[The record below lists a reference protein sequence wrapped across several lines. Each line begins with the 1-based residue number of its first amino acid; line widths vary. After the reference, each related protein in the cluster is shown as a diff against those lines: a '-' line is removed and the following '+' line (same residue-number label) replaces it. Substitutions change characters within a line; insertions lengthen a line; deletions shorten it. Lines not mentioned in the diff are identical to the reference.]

1 MEFLT
6 FRMQTFEYKGFDGA
20 GRTCKGLIEALDI
33 KQAREKLAGDG
44 LFTENIVPAGE
55 LKSTRFIFRTT
66 AFSVDERTMF
76 YRELVALLHA
86 GLPLVTA
93 LDVLILSPDMGA
105 TRPILAALRDKIKEG
120 ASLAVALADAS
131 RTVSSYEKAVIAA
144 GERAASLDTVLER
157 LADFLDEQARLRDRF
172 VTALIYP
179 AIIFVVAI
187 AIAIGLLGFGIP
199 RIGNLLTEDS
209 HFTLPLLTRCMIGF
223 GNLFMYA
230 GLPVLALAL
239 AGGVLWWRT
248 LARDPEKAS
257 DFNRR
262 LFGLPLIGPGYAI
275 LVSLR
280 FARTLALLIN
290 GGVSLIDS
298 LPLAGKATGSCWV
311 ADRVAAEADA
321 VRHGRTLADMLR
333 RIPPF
338 GSLPGWVQVGEASGA
353 LTRMLDSAAD
363 RLQQQWDR
371 FLTRKMNM
379 LEPVLILIIGV
390 FVLLVVL
397 AVLLPILTL
406 NQHLK

>member
-1 MEFLT
+1 
-6 FRMQTFEYKGFDGA
+6 MQTFEYRGFDA
-20 GRTCKGLIEALDI
+20 TGRTQKGLIEALDI
-33 KQAREKLAGDG
+33 KHAREKLAGDG
-44 LFTENIVPAGE
+44 LLAENIVPAGE
-55 LKSTRFIFRTT
+55 SKSARFLFRST
-66 AFSVDERTMF
+66 AFAVDERTMF

-86 GLPLVTA
+86 GLPLVAA
-93 LDVLILSPDMGA
+93 LDVLVQSPDMGT

-120 ASLAVALADAS
+120 ASLAIALAHAS
-131 RTVSSYEKAVIAA
+131 RTVSSYEKAVVAA

-157 LADFLDEQARLRDRF
+157 LADFMDEQARLRDRF

-179 AIIFVVAI
+179 AIIFFVAI

-199 RIGNLLTEDS
+199 RIANLLMENS
-209 HFTLPLLTRCMIGF
+209 HFALPLLTRCMIRF
-223 GNLFMYA
+223 GSLFMHV
-230 GLPVLALAL
+230 GLPTLALAL
-239 AGGVLWWRT
+239 VGAVFWWRSM
-248 LARDPEKAS
+248 ARDPEKACN
-257 DFNRR
+257 FNRR
-262 LFGLPLIGPGYAI
+262 LFAVPVIGPGYAI

-298 LPLAGKATGSCWV
+298 LPLAGKATGSRWV
-311 ADRVAAEADA
+311 ATQVAAEADA
-321 VRHGRTLADMLR
+321 VRHGRSLADMLR

-338 GSLPGWVQVGEASGA
+338 GSLFGWVQVGEASGSLA
-353 LTRMLDSAAD
+353 RMLDSAAD

-371 FLTRKMNM
+371 FLTRRMNM

-406 NQHLK
+406 NQYLR

>member
-1 MEFLT
+1 MK
-6 FRMQTFEYKGFDGA
+6 TFEYRGFDGT
-20 GRTCKGLIEALDI
+20 GQTHKGLVEALDI

-44 LFTENIVPAGE
+44 LLAENIVPAGE
-55 LKSTRFIFRTT
+55 SKRARFLFRPS
-66 AFSVDERTMF
+66 AFAVDERTMF
-76 YRELVALLHA
+76 YRELVALLRA
-86 GLPLVTA
+86 GLPLVAA
-93 LDVLILSPDMGA
+93 LDVLVQSPDMGT
-105 TRPILAALRDKIKEG
+105 TRPIMAALRDKIKEG
-120 ASLAVALADAS
+120 ASLAAALSRAS

-157 LADFLDEQARLRDRF
+157 LADFMDEQARLRDRF

-179 AIIFVVAI
+179 AIIFFVAI

-199 RIGNLLTEDS
+199 RIGNLLMEDS
-209 HFTLPLLTRCMIGF
+209 HVALPLLTRCMIRF
-223 GNLFMYA
+223 GSLFMHA
-230 GLPVLALAL
+230 GLPAVALAL
-239 AGGVLWWRT
+239 VGAVFWWRSMA
-248 LARDPEKAS
+248 LDPEKAR

-262 LFGLPLIGPGYAI
+262 LFGIPVIGPGYTI

-298 LPLAGKATGSCWV
+298 LPLAGEATGSRWV
-311 ADRVAAEADA
+311 AERVAAEADA
-321 VRHGRTLADMLR
+321 VRHGRSLADMLR

-338 GSLPGWVQVGEASGA
+338 GSLFGWVQVGEASGA
-353 LTRMLDSAAD
+353 LARMLDSAAD

-371 FLTRKMNM
+371 FLTRRMNM

-406 NQHLK
+406 NQHLR

>member
-1 MEFLT
+1 MK
-6 FRMQTFEYKGFDGA
+6 TFEYRGYDGA
-20 GRTCKGLIEALDI
+20 GRTRKGLIEALDI

-44 LFTENIVPAGE
+44 LLAEKIAPAGE
-55 LKSTRFIFRTT
+55 AQSTRFFFRPP
-66 AFSVDERTMF
+66 AFAVDERTMF

-86 GLPLVTA
+86 GLPLVAA
-93 LDVLILSPDMGA
+93 LDVLIQSPDMGT

-120 ASLAVALADAS
+120 ASLATALAEAS
-131 RTVSSYEKAVIAA
+131 RKVSVYEKAVIAA

-157 LADFLDEQARLRDRF
+157 LADFLDEQARMRDRF
-172 VTALIYP
+172 ITALIYP
-179 AIIFVVAI
+179 AIIFLVAI

-199 RIGNLLTEDS
+199 RIGSLLMEDS
-209 HFTLPLLTRCMIGF
+209 HITLPLLTRAMIRF
-223 GNLFMYA
+223 GTLFMHV

-239 AGGVLWWRT
+239 AWAVIWWRS
-248 LARDPEKAS
+248 LARDPEKAR

-262 LFGLPLIGPGYAI
+262 LFGWPLIGPGYAI
-275 LVSLR
+275 LVALR

-290 GGVSLIDS
+290 GGVSLIDG
-298 LPLAGKATGSCWV
+298 LPLAGKATGSSWV
-311 ADRVAAEADA
+311 AAQVAAEADA

-338 GSLPGWVQVGEASGA
+338 GSLSGWVQVGEASGA
-353 LTRMLDSAAD
+353 LARMLDSAAD
-363 RLQQQWDR
+363 RLQQQWER
-371 FLTRKMNM
+371 FLTRRMNM
-379 LEPVLILIIGV
+379 LEPALILMIGV